1 MNTCKESEVNR
12 NKMEA
17 FVFVSPECPIS
28 EAILLNLKQLDSAY
42 SDSVL
47 SIKLVVPGKLYSDIE
62 IDSFRRVNNLQF
74 ELIKDSNAVLVKR
87 FGASITPEVFLI
99 KDKEL
104 LYSGAIDDRA
114 LDNDI
119 IRQSAK
125 KFYLRDAIDLTLR
138 NKKISLKKTEAIGCY
153 IEL

>member
-1 MNTCKESEVNR
+1 MKGSEL
-12 NKMEA
+12 EA
-17 FVFVSPECPIS
+17 YVFVSPECPIS
-28 EAILLNLKQLDSAY
+28 EAILLNLKQLDSTY

-47 SIKLVVPGKLYSDIE
+47 LIKLVVPGKLYSDFE

-125 KFYLRDAIDLTLR
+125 NFYLRDAIELTLK